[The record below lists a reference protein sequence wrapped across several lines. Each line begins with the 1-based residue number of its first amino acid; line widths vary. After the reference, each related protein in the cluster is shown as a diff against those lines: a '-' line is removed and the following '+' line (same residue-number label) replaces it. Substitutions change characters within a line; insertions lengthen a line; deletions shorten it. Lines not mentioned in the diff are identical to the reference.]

1 MPTVPKGYKKAQSNF
16 YKAKDIAEICE
27 ISVSKA
33 YKIIA
38 QLNAELTQMGKCTLR
53 GKVNRRF
60 FEERFLNI

>member
-1 MPTVPKGYKKAQSNF
+1 MKVYKEVPSSF

-38 QLNAELTQMGKCTLR
+38 QLNAELTKMGSVLCVAKSIEDFLKR
-53 GKVNRRF
+53 GF
-60 FEERFLNI
+60 

>member
-1 MPTVPKGYKKAQSNF
+1 MKVYKEVPSSF

-33 YKIIA
+33 YKIIV
-38 QLNAELTQMGKCTLR
+38 QVNAELTKMGKCTLR